1 MVNAWSLAASV
12 LDGTLDEDYPIMT
25 KAETTITPQESDEY
39 DPPKAKPEPV
49 TSLESEDIDP
59 KLDVFTVPQEHSPYY
74 YDYTR
79 NDPDAKNPFTDAF
92 DYMMAEAVVNGT
104 PYPQSYLADNDDQIA
119 HHIDRVESSLNYD
132 ELKLNIQANS
142 PYNDGYTQDFYKEEL
157 KKTMTDSRN
166 KYHEN
171 EILKDVEE
179 YVSRTYNGHYTGTKH
194 EYRNVQTIDLMASRD
209 LASDFCQAN
218 ILKYGSRYGSKDG
231 RNKGDLLKVIHYAML
246 LLHFDEHYGKPK
258 MTTGNIDHT
267 MP

>member
-39 DPPKAKPEPV
+39 DPPKAKPEPI
-49 TSLESEDIDP
+49 TSLETEDTDDVVNVP
-59 KLDVFTVPQEHSPYY
+59 LGDVNLDENITINTNEYGQEHSPYY

-79 NDPDAKNPFTDAF
+79 NDPDRPDPFVDAF
-92 DYMMAEAVVNGT
+92 DHMMETDSSDG
-104 PYPQSYLADNDDQIA
+104 YPSSFTTLSDNDDQIA
-119 HHIDRVESSLNYD
+119 HHVDSLT
-132 ELKLNIQANS
+132 LNTEGQI
-142 PYNDGYTQDFYKEEL
+142 KE
-157 KKTMTDSRN
+157 TMSDSRN
-166 KYHEN
+166 KYHEK

-246 LLHFDEHYGKPK
+246 LLHFDEHYGKPS
-258 MTTGNIDHT
+258 MTSGNIDHN

>member
-1 MVNAWSLAASV
+1 MPKMVNAWALAASV

-25 KAETTITPQESDEY
+25 KEEIALKEKAKDEIKIETSSDEQVVNV
-39 DPPKAKPEPV
+39 P
-49 TSLESEDIDP
+49 SDIN
-59 KLDVFTVPQEHSPYY
+59 LDNYEHSEYW
-74 YDYTR
+74 YDYTKKEVIQGDYFGSQYPYVG
-79 NDPDAKNPFTDAF
+79 NGNTASDYPSEFTTF
-92 DYMMAEAVVNGT
+92 
-104 PYPQSYLADNDDQIA
+104 SDNDDQIA
-119 HHIDRVESSLNYD
+119 HHVDSLT
-132 ELKLNIQANS
+132 LNTEGQI
-142 PYNDGYTQDFYKEEL
+142 KE
-157 KKTMTDSRN
+157 TMSDSRN

-171 EILKDVEE
+171 EILKDVED

-246 LLHFDEHYGKPK
+246 LLHFDEHYGKPSI
-258 MTTGNIDHT
+258 TSGNIDHN